1 MTNNFFDFKRFLC
14 YLGKLWTEQ
23 RRTILFSAAILLG
36 ILFIIEMWTCL
47 ISYASIYEPEDGTK
61 AYDAGKTALIVWG
74 TLLLYTGACISATR
88 IFTDGQQKAGRI
100 HVLTMPVSMFENWL
114 ARTLLFAVGYFVVF
128 HVIFY
133 ALEIMRYLLLSSAF
147 PNVDIRIAH
156 PVMWLGFGSN
166 GLLNILLLIGGL
178 TLLFFNADNNASF
191 YILTAWVGLLGLVNL
206 WLSYRRLCELEVID
220 RM

>member
-1 MTNNFFDFKRFLC
+1 M
-14 YLGKLWTEQ
+14 
-23 RRTILFSAAILLG
+23 
-36 ILFIIEMWTCL
+36 
-47 ISYASIYEPEDGTK
+47 
-61 AYDAGKTALIVWG
+61 
-74 TLLLYTGACISATR
+74 
-88 IFTDGQQKAGRI
+88 
-100 HVLTMPVSMFENWL
+100 LTMPVSMFENWL

-166 GLLNILLLIGGL
+166 GLLNILYATAWYVFAVSFFMLGSFVFPRKPLLGTTISAFVLLLIGGL